1 MKKYLGLIFLV
12 IVLWNCSG
20 GVDTATMLP
29 EDHLNHALE
38 LYNDEDYEYSIR
50 EFQSILLQYPGS
62 TVNDD
67 AQYYLAMS
75 YYNDEQYLLAA
86 YEFSKLIRDIRAS
99 EFVSSSQYMLA
110 ESYFQ
115 LSPPYQLDQAYTTK
129 AITEFQAF
137 IDFFPTDTKVE
148 EAELKIKE
156 LNEKL
161 AQKDFMSARIYDKMD
176 YFRASI
182 KYYTDV
188 YETYHDTQYASRA
201 LYRKIIKLLERERFA
216 PAFESIKL
224 FLAKYPDDEN
234 IEEIQEYYDELSF
247 ESP

>member
-1 MKKYLGLIFLV
+1 MKKYLGFVLSAI
-12 IVLWNCSG
+12 IVWNCSG
-20 GVDTATMLP
+20 GIDTATLLP
-29 EDHLNHALE
+29 EDHLKYALD
-38 LYNDEDYEYSIR
+38 LYNDEDYEYCIR

-75 YYNDEQYLLAA
+75 YYNDGQYLLAA

-99 EFVSSSQYMLA
+99 EFVSASQYMLA

-115 LSPPYQLDQAYTTK
+115 LSPPYQLDQAYTIK
-129 AITEFQAF
+129 AVTEFQAF
-137 IDFFPTDTKVE
+137 IDFFPTDQKVE
-148 EAELKIKE
+148 EAELKINE
-156 LNEKL
+156 MNEKL
-161 AQKDFMSARIYDKMD
+161 AQKEFMSARIYDKMD

-182 KYYTDV
+182 LYYTNV
-188 YETYHDTQYASRA
+188 YETYHDTPYAPRA
-201 LYRKIIKLLERERFA
+201 LYRKIIKLLDRERYA
-216 PAFESIKL
+216 PAFESVKL

-247 ESP
+247 DTP